1 MLPSFSARAVDTHA
15 TCKDGC
21 PNAMNLIER
30 YIFRRAARLT
40 LVTLAATTVVVLITQ
55 VLIYVNVLT
64 DSGQAITTFL
74 KLAVTLVPAMM
85 VVVTPFAL
93 LIGASQTL
101 SQMNADSEL
110 AVIEGAGGSQKIT
123 AKPILILGIVLT
135 LLTLVTALVVEPWS
149 NRQLRTIVSEAGADL
164 VRLAVQ
170 SGSFKRLDEGLY
182 IQIAE
187 QLPGGGFG
195 GIFIADM
202 RDDKTELIYYA
213 RRGVIL
219 PQGERDLLV
228 MSEGEIQRRAV
239 ATGEISIIQFA
250 SYAIDFSQFSPAG
263 KTTAFMPKERS
274 TAFLLNPDPNDYFAK
289 ARPDM
294 LRSELNRRFSEWLF
308 PVAFGLIAV
317 YFAGGARSNRQE
329 RLWSLTVAAFVAL
342 GIRGTGFFFMNA
354 SGISRPMTVLTYA
367 LPLVTIAIFAGLLVS
382 GRQLRIP
389 GWIDNWGSALL
400 AWAERQRIALQLRLA
415 GYRAGGGA

>member
-1 MLPSFSARAVDTHA
+1 
-15 TCKDGC
+15 
-21 PNAMNLIER
+21 MNLIER

-40 LVTLAATTVVVLITQ
+40 LVTLMATTVVVLITQ

-64 DSGQAITTFL
+64 DSGQAISTFL
-74 KLAVTLVPAMM
+74 KLAVMLVPAMA
-85 VVVTPFAL
+85 VVVMPFAL

-101 SQMNADSEL
+101 SSMNADSEI

-123 AKPILILGIVLT
+123 AKPILVLGMVLT
-135 LLTLVTALVVEPWS
+135 LLTLGIAVFVEPWS
-149 NRQLRTIVSEAGADL
+149 NRQIRTIVAEAGADL

-202 RDDKTELIYYA
+202 RDDKTELLYYA

-219 PQGERDLLV
+219 PQGERELLV
-228 MSEGEIQRRAV
+228 MSDGEIQRRTV
-239 ATGEISIIQFA
+239 ASGEISVIQFA

-263 KTTAFMPKERS
+263 KTRHFLPKERS
-274 TAFLLNPDPNDYFAK
+274 TAFLLDPDPNDHIVK
-289 ARPDM
+289 MRPAM
-294 LRSELNRRFSEWLF
+294 IRSELNRRFSEWLF

-329 RLWSLTVAAFVAL
+329 RLWSLTVAGLVAL
-342 GIRGTGFFFMNA
+342 GVRGAGFFFMNA
-354 SGISRPMTVLTYA
+354 SGMSRPMTVLTYA
-367 LPLVTIAIFAGLLVS
+367 LPLVTIAIFATLLVS

-389 GWIDNWGSALL
+389 PWLDSWGSAFL
-400 AWAERQRIALQLRLA
+400 AWAERQRLALQLRLA